1 MDTPDHRQVDPAEEV
16 LAAGSVLFRV
26 HSHRFGAAAYN
37 PGRAPA
43 APVTRFAF
51 FGSPPVPVLYAAAT
65 AEAAISETI
74 LHDVPLEGG
83 RIDVDL
89 VQSKILSPVI
99 STRNLRLLSLHGH
112 GFRRIGTAAEH
123 VTRTAP
129 SRYAETVPW
138 AAAANAAGFDGIVWM
153 SRHHDTSK
161 AYIFFGRPGG
171 HGDFAVHP
179 DPGLVRAFAF
189 THDLDWLTRLLAPLN
204 VTITGP

>member
-1 MDTPDHRQVDPAEEV
+1 MDTPDGRRVAPSDEV

-26 HSHRFGAAAYN
+26 HSHRFGPADYN
-37 PGRAPA
+37 PGRPPA

-65 AEAAISETI
+65 AEAAISETL
-74 LHDVPLEGG
+74 LHDVPVDGG

-89 VQSKILSPVI
+89 VQSKILSPVV
-99 STRNLRLLSLHGH
+99 STRDLRLLSLHGQ
-112 GFRRIGTAAEH
+112 GFRRIGVTAEH
-123 VTRTAP
+123 LTRTAP

-138 AAAANAAGFDGIVWM
+138 AEAAHAAGFDGIVWM

-161 AYIFFGRPGG
+161 AYVFFARPAGT
-171 HGDFAVHP
+171 GDFTAHP
-179 DPGLVRAFAF
+179 DSAMVRAFAF
-189 THDLDWLTRLLAPLN
+189 PKDLDWLTRLLAPLD

>member
-1 MDTPDHRQVDPAEEV
+1 MDTPDHRQVDPAAEV

-26 HSHRFGAAAYN
+26 HSHRFGPADYN
-37 PGRAPA
+37 PGRPPA

-74 LHDVPLEGG
+74 LHDVPVDGG

-89 VQSKILSPVI
+89 VQSKILSQVL

-112 GFRRIGTAAEH
+112 GFRRIGVTAEQ

-129 SRYAETVPW
+129 SRYRQTVPW
-138 AAAANAAGFDGIVWM
+138 AKVAHAAGFDGIVWM

-161 AYIFFGRPGG
+161 AYVFFGRAGDR
-171 HGDFAVHP
+171 GDFAVHP
-179 DPGLVRAFAF
+179 DPAMVRAFAF
-189 THDLDWLTRLLAPLN
+189 TKDLDWLSRLLAPLN
-204 VTITGP
+204 VTITGL

>member
-1 MDTPDHRQVDPAEEV
+1 MYTPDHRQIDPAEEV

-26 HSHRFGAAAYN
+26 HSHRFAASDYN
-37 PGRAPA
+37 PGRSPA

-74 LHDVPLEGG
+74 LHDVPIEGG

-112 GFRRIGTAAEH
+112 GFRRIGVTAEQ

-129 SRYAETVPW
+129 SRYGQTVPW
-138 AAAANAAGFDGIVWM
+138 AAAAQRAGFDGIVWM

-161 AYIFFGRPGG
+161 AYVFFAAPTGT
-171 HGDFAVHP
+171 GDFTAHP
-179 DPGLVRAFAF
+179 DPGVVRAFAF
-189 THDLDWLTRLLAPLN
+189 TKDLDWLTRLLAPLN
-204 VTITGP
+204 VAITGW

>member
-1 MDTPDHRQVDPAEEV
+1 METPDHRQVDPAEEV
-16 LAAGSVLFRV
+16 LAAGAVLFRV
-26 HSHRFGAAAYN
+26 HSHRFGAADYN
-37 PGRAPA
+37 PGKAPA

-89 VQSKILSPVI
+89 VQSKILSPVL
-99 STRNLRLLSLHGH
+99 STRDLRLLSLHGH
-112 GFRRIGTAAEH
+112 GFRRIGAAAEQ

-138 AAAANAAGFDGIVWM
+138 AAVAHAAGFDGIVWM

-161 AYIFFGRPGG
+161 AYAFFGRLGD

-179 DPGLVRAFAF
+179 DPGSVRAFAF
-189 THDLDWLTRLLAPLN
+189 TKDLDWLTRLLAPLD